1 MATCEKVEKC
11 QFFNDKME
19 NMPPTSPAMKES
31 FCATD
36 KASCARYM
44 VSTAGHT
51 VPPDLF
57 PHMTERAKGI
67 LGRT

>member
-1 MATCEKVEKC
+1 MATCEKTEKC

-19 NMPPTSPAMKES
+19 NMPPTSPRMKEY
-31 FCATD
+31 FCGTD
-36 KASCARYM
+36 KTSCARYM
-44 VSTAGHT
+44 VSTAGQS

-57 PHMTERAKGI
+57 PNMTDRANGI